1 MHRAPPLPAMF
12 RSTATAVSVVDSSR
26 VEPPDVEPPDIDA
39 PDDDPPELEAAPV
52 ASPRVDSAQLRHSA
66 RNAVVVAIGYAASVR
81 FTEALLSTPA
91 LPPFLCIPSA
101 FILTALLLTRPARW
115 WIVLA
120 STFVGQWIASIGQHA
135 SIATFFSAFAIDA
148 VCATLAAALIR
159 RHVDLTTDLR
169 GPSAIGAFTGVALI
183 APIIG
188 LLGLAAMFGIRVPP
202 HVITGNAPGGAPIV
216 GTSWIVAVLASAL
229 AYVTVV
235 PAVLAGR
242 AAVRRSLAGPGIVIP
257 WGSVIEATALT
268 AAVAVVSAIA
278 FSGFA
283 PDSVA
288 RTIGLLAPLPVALWA
303 TFRFGLAGAA
313 SALLIGV
320 SVAMRGL
327 VHGIGFLPG
336 LPTASDVV
344 VHQALVFVFSTL
356 LLLFAAVLDERRHTY
371 GQLGESDQRYAFVTR
386 AGSVFAYMLDRSSD
400 AVTTDAPL
408 ADLLGVST
416 TERQSPTWWWQRVH
430 PDDRPR
436 LRRAWADRR
445 ANARPGRDLARI
457 DFRMLDQDG
466 HVHWFRDTPD
476 IHATTEPG
484 TPIITGAIADVTDLK
499 NAERDAAQRSREL
512 AHVART
518 SIIGELAAAL
528 AHEIRQPLTAI
539 LINSQTAVRVL
550 DTQPRDTD
558 AVREILYQLAADGRR
573 AGEVIQR
580 VRAFARKDD
589 LERGPIDL
597 NAMLR
602 DAVQLVR
609 HDTIRRRVEIR
620 FALAHETMIVVGDRV
635 QLQQVVLNLVLNAL
649 EALAER
655 PPQSDRLVLIETA
668 RAASHTATITIRD
681 TGPGV
686 ALERQAAIFEPFVTS
701 KSNGLG
707 VGLSITRTI
716 VEAHGGIIWC
726 ESDPSVGGAAFIVA
740 LPLVSHG

>member
-1 MHRAPPLPAMF
+1 MNRAPPFPTIF
-12 RSTATAVSVVDSSR
+12 RSTAAEASVVDSSPLEPSH
-26 VEPPDVEPPDIDA
+26 VEPPDVDA
-39 PDDDPPELEAAPV
+39 PDGDPPELDAAPGESSQV
-52 ASPRVDSAQLRHSA
+52 HSARVRQSA
-66 RNAVVVAIGYAASVR
+66 RNAVVVAVGYAASVR

-91 LPPFLCIPSA
+91 LPPFICIPSA
-101 FILTALLLTRPARW
+101 FILTALLLTPPGQW
-115 WIVLA
+115 WVVLV
-120 STFVGQWIASIGQHA
+120 STLVGQWIASVGQDA
-135 SIATFFSAFAIDA
+135 SAAVVFTAFAIDA
-148 VCATLAAALIR
+148 VCSTLAATLIR
-159 RHVDLTTDLR
+159 RHVDLSTNLR
-169 GPSAIGAFTGVALI
+169 GPGAIGAFTVVSLI

-202 HVITGNAPGGAPIV
+202 HVITANTPGAAPMV

-229 AYVTVV
+229 AYVTLV
-235 PAVLAGR
+235 PTVLAGR
-242 AAVRRSLAGPGIVIP
+242 AAVHRALAEPRIVIP

-288 RTIGLLAPLPVALWA
+288 RTIAVLAPLPVALWA
-303 TFRFGLAGAA
+303 TFRFGLVGAA

-336 LPTASDVV
+336 LPTASDVA

-371 GQLGESDQRYAFVTR
+371 GQLGESDERYAFVTR
-386 AGSVFAYMLDRSSD
+386 AGAVFAYILDRSSD
-400 AVTTDAPL
+400 GVTTDPPL

-416 TERQSPTWWWQRVH
+416 TERQSPVWWWSRVH
-430 PDDRPR
+430 PDDRPS
-436 LRRAWADRR
+436 LRRAWAERR
-445 ANARPGRDLARI
+445 ANTRPGRELARI
-457 DFRMLDQDG
+457 DFRVLDDEG
-466 HVHWFRDTPD
+466 NVHWFRDTPD
-476 IHATTEPG
+476 VHAITESGRPS
-484 TPIITGAIADVTDLK
+484 ITGAVADVTELK
-499 NAERDAAQRSREL
+499 NAERDAAERSREL

-550 DTQPRDTD
+550 DSQPPDTG
-558 AVREILYQLAADGRR
+558 AAREILHQLAADGRR

-620 FALAHETMIVVGDRV
+620 FALAHEAMIVVGDRV

-655 PPQSDRLVLIETA
+655 PPQSERLVLIETA
-668 RAASHTATITIRD
+668 RAAHHTATVTIRD

-726 ESDPSVGGAAFIVA
+726 ESDPSVGGATFIVA